1 MTGRGI
7 ALAVTL
13 ALLLLA
19 ALGTG
24 VRELYFAVFLLG
36 LLLLYAAVS
45 ALLAA
50 ACLRC
55 RQSLDAVR
63 VVRGETAGLRVSL
76 SGFLLLPAVMRLHVA
91 APGMQGLPSPSYQ
104 FTLRPGRSRPA
115 LVMRPDCPHRGIW
128 RAGADKARV
137 YDLFGLFCLPLLAK
151 GALGEQEAVLT
162 VYPQI
167 YELDGEPALSALL
180 PDDSASN
187 AMTADHGEGFA
198 GTRAYRDGDSLKR
211 IHWKQSIRTR
221 ELYTRQYEVT
231 TLPRNRIL
239 LDTGAPA
246 GSDVAGYA
254 DMACECAGTL
264 CLSYLTAN
272 QPVELAGAGP
282 FDALLRAEGPEDF
295 DAACTF
301 LAELPFAPAD
311 EPLDGDSLLE
321 ESAGALRSL
330 HVITH
335 RPTQN
340 LLDALR
346 SVAERRCLVSC
357 LCPDFP
363 EARWLLNGCPAEVRL
378 VLVSRPSDILTE
390 LGDSL

>member
-91 APGMQGLPSPSYQ
+91 APGMQGFPSPSYQ
-104 FTLRPGRSRPA
+104 FTLRPGRSPA
-115 LVMRPDCPHRGIW
+115 GAGHAARLPPPGGSGGP
-128 RAGADKARV
+128 GADKARV

-211 IHWKQSIRTR
+211 IHWKQSIRT
-221 ELYTRQYEVT
+221 
-231 TLPRNRIL
+231 P
-239 LDTGAPA
+239 
-246 GSDVAGYA
+246 
-254 DMACECAGTL
+254 GTL
-264 CLSYLTAN
+264 HTA
-272 QPVELAGAGP
+272 
-282 FDALLRAEGPEDF
+282 
-295 DAACTF
+295 
-301 LAELPFAPAD
+301 
-311 EPLDGDSLLE
+311 
-321 ESAGALRSL
+321 
-330 HVITH
+330 I
-335 RPTQN
+335 
-340 LLDALR
+340 
-346 SVAERRCLVSC
+346 
-357 LCPDFP
+357 
-363 EARWLLNGCPAEVRL
+363 
-378 VLVSRPSDILTE
+378 
-390 LGDSL
+390 